1 MSNTTFGPGAKKET
15 VYSGPSPQPKQSTVS
30 SGPSS
35 APAGGTVYGGLTP
48 GTNGG
53 SISVHGGPA
62 AGETVY
68 NGPGSGSVYTPQG
81 QKAPARPLQVGM
93 NTGGAKGGAVFFVIA
108 GCSAINTLL
117 ILASAP
123 FVLALGLA
131 VTRVRASGD
140 PGPVLILN
148 AVVIGLFVVLGIFAM
163 KGSKA
168 AFIVGLLLYAGD
180 TALLLSDN
188 AALHLPSIIVHAVFL
203 FSIFKA
209 FRQLES

>member
-1 MSNTTFGPGAKKET
+1 MSNTTFGPGAGTKKET
-15 VYSGPSPQPKQSTVS
+15 VYSGPSPQPRQGTVS

-53 SISVHGGPA
+53 SVHGGPA
-62 AGETVY
+62 AGGTVY
-68 NGPGSGSVYTPQG
+68 NGPGSGSVYNPQG
-81 QKAPARPLQVGM
+81 QNAAARPVQAGM

-108 GCSAINTLL
+108 GFSAINTMLL
-117 ILASAP
+117 LASAP

-131 VTRVRASGD
+131 VTRVRANGD
-140 PGPVLILN
+140 VGPVLILN
-148 AVVIGLFVVLGIFAM
+148 AVAIGLFVVLGIFAM

-180 TALLLSDN
+180 TTLLLSDN
-188 AALHLPSIIVHAVFL
+188 AALHLPSIVVHAIFL

-209 FRQLES
+209 FRQLEP